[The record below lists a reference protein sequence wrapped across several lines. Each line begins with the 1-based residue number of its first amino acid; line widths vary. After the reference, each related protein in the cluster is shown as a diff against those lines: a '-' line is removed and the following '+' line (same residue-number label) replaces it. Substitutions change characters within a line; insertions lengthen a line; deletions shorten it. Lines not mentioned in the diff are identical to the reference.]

1 MKKVIFAVLLVLAA
15 LPVGQSV
22 GRVWYWETT
31 RIKVLSDMMM
41 YQNAITGVML
51 AVAVLVLI
59 KAYQDNQGKTKFPT

>member
-15 LPVGQSV
+15 LPVGQYV